1 VFLEAATT
9 MTELRNQ
16 GGKTARERRKAKP
29 AAKASP
35 LPICTCQGNAD
46 DAPEQPVHAVS
57 SA

>member
-1 VFLEAATT
+1 LLSVSGGCNDNDG
-9 MTELRNQ
+9 ELRNQ

-46 DAPEQPVHAVS
+46 DAPNS
-57 SA
+57 LCMLF